1 MIKTLQNTLKQDKE
15 RFTVPKSVQ
24 DIIPIRRIWPDGVFQ
39 FGSKYSKT
47 LRFSDINYAI
57 ASKEDKTAMFLS
69 YSELLNALD
78 TGSTTKI
85 TINNK
90 RLDRR
95 NFEQEILIPPKG
107 DDLDGGRKEYNAMLL
122 DKVTDSSNSVV
133 QERYITLSVH
143 KKNVEEARAFFDR
156 TVHDASSR
164 LNHMDSHCEEM
175 DAADRLHILHD
186 FYRVG
191 EESEFRFDLRENMKN
206 GRSFKDAI
214 CPDSMEFKKDHFIMG
229 GKYGRVLFLKEYA
242 SYIKDSMIN
251 ELTSLNRSLMLSI
264 DIIPVP
270 TDEAVREMQNRLLG
284 VETNVTNWQRRQNA
298 NNNFS
303 AVVPYDLEQQRKETR
318 EMLDDLTTRDQRMM
332 FAVVTLVHL
341 ADSKEELDS
350 DMLQSSARTAREA
363 AVQTA
368 RYQQAAKAAQATA
381 QKASQAAGRA
391 LRAILS
397 AARSLAAAMM
407 AGGSTVLSMVL
418 VICLIGLLIA
428 SPFGIFF
435 SGEDSGTGYTMP
447 EAVTMLNT
455 EFTDRIEQIKA
466 ENSYDELDM
475 DNAGS
480 AAMVANWR
488 DVLAVYAV
496 RTTTDA
502 SSPDEVATLTEEKL
516 DILRQI
522 FWEMNEI
529 SYWLETVP
537 GGEDEED
544 TVILHIR
551 VAVKDHLQ
559 MAEAY
564 HFTTE
569 QKKLLE
575 ELMQPE
581 YEELFMRLTGS
592 YQDIALSDKEVAEIM
607 ENLPADLSENRKQVV
622 LTAYQL
628 LGKVH
633 YFWGGKS
640 LIIGWDSRWGM
651 PMKVTAEGSSTT
663 GTVRPFGLDCS
674 GMVDW
679 VFYNQSGG
687 QYVIGH
693 GGGATA
699 QHSYCTPIAWSDAQP
714 GDLVFYPGDSH
725 VGIVCGFDSGGN
737 IMIIHCASGA
747 NNVVVT
753 GKIGFTSIGRP
764 EYFAD

>member
-1 MIKTLQNTLKQDKE
+1 MEKIKEKPALGERVKE
-15 RFTVPKSVQ
+15 KAVSAPK
-24 DIIPIRRIWPDGVFQ
+24 
-39 FGSKYSKT
+39 
-47 LRFSDINYAI
+47 
-57 ASKEDKTAMFLS
+57 
-69 YSELLNALD
+69 ELLRKGLD
-78 TGSTTKI
+78 DGSE
-85 TINNK
+85 
-90 RLDRR
+90 RLRTQLRDTAQQGRR
-95 NFEQEILIPPKG
+95 DEY
-107 DDLDGGRKEYNAMLL
+107 GG
-122 DKVTDSSNSVV
+122 
-133 QERYITLSVH
+133 
-143 KKNVEEARAFFDR
+143 
-156 TVHDASSR
+156 
-164 LNHMDSHCEEM
+164 
-175 DAADRLHILHD
+175 
-186 FYRVG
+186 
-191 EESEFRFDLRENMKN
+191 
-206 GRSFKDAI
+206 DAI
-214 CPDSMEFKKDHFIMG
+214 EDTA
-229 GKYGRVLFLKEYA
+229 A
-242 SYIKDSMIN
+242 SGLRRAEK
-251 ELTSLNRSLMLSI
+251 ELTRQRKKK
-264 DIIPVP
+264 PQEQPPEGGAP
-270 TDEAVREMQNRLLG
+270 TADATEQKPSAIKGKDTTSAGPQPQSAAERGRQ
-284 VETNVTNWQRRQNA
+284 QARQNA
-298 NNNFS
+298 AQKAAKVKTKDTYIGAQTETQVTVAAEPQRQGQRVFMEERGRKAARWQAEQKQAVSRHQVKTAQALHSDRDGSTMPDRKRS
-303 AVVPYDLEQQRKETR
+303 AQTPRIKERAATSLPKSARKHSLPMERKVSPTLSR
-318 EMLDDLTTRDQRMM
+318 SRKTGD
-332 FAVVTLVHL
+332 AVKAAESAQKQAV
-341 ADSKEELDS
+341 
-350 DMLQSSARTAREA
+350 MLQSSAHAAREA
-363 AVQTA
+363 VVQTT

-466 ENSYDELDM
+466 ENPHDELDM

-480 AAMVANWR
+480 AAMISNWR

-522 FWEMNEI
+522 FWDMNAI
-529 SYWLETVP
+529 SYWVETIS
-537 GGEDEED
+537 GDKDESD
-544 TVILHIR
+544 TAILHIT
-551 VAVKDHLQ
+551 VTVKDHLQ
-559 MAEAY
+559 MADEY
-564 HFTTE
+564 RFTAD
-569 QKKLLE
+569 QRKLLE

-581 YEELFMRLTGS
+581 YQELFAALTGS
-592 YQDIALSDKEVAEIM
+592 YQDIELSPDEVAKIM
-607 ENLPADLSENRKQVV
+607 ENLPADLSEARREVV

-628 LGKVH
+628 LGRVH

-640 LIIGWDSRWGM
+640 LVIGWDSRWGM
-651 PMKVTAEGSSTT
+651 PMEVTAEGSSTT

-753 GKIGFTSIGRP
+753 SKEGFTAVSRP
-764 EYFAD
+764 FYYSK

>member
-1 MIKTLQNTLKQDKE
+1 MKKIKEKPTLSERIKEKAVSTPRELLHRGLDDGSERLRTQLRDTAQHGQADEYGGDTIEDTAARDLRRAEKELTRQRKKRPQEQPPEGGAPAADAPVQKYFAIKAKDTYIGAQTETQVTVAVEPQRQGQRVFMEERGRKAARWQAEQKRAVSRRRIKTAQALHSDRDGSAMPDRMRSEQIPHIKE
-15 RFTVPKSVQ
+15 RAETSLPKPARKKHLPMERDIVSVS
-24 DIIPIRRIWPDGVFQ
+24 PR
-39 FGSKYSKT
+39 SKKIADTAKT
-47 LRFSDINYAI
+47 L
-57 ASKEDKTAMFLS
+57 
-69 YSELLNALD
+69 
-78 TGSTTKI
+78 
-85 TINNK
+85 
-90 RLDRR
+90 
-95 NFEQEILIPPKG
+95 
-107 DDLDGGRKEYNAMLL
+107 
-122 DKVTDSSNSVV
+122 
-133 QERYITLSVH
+133 
-143 KKNVEEARAFFDR
+143 
-156 TVHDASSR
+156 
-164 LNHMDSHCEEM
+164 
-175 DAADRLHILHD
+175 
-186 FYRVG
+186 
-191 EESEFRFDLRENMKN
+191 ESAQKQ
-206 GRSFKDAI
+206 
-214 CPDSMEFKKDHFIMG
+214 
-229 GKYGRVLFLKEYA
+229 
-242 SYIKDSMIN
+242 
-251 ELTSLNRSLMLSI
+251 
-264 DIIPVP
+264 
-270 TDEAVREMQNRLLG
+270 AV
-284 VETNVTNWQRRQNA
+284 
-298 NNNFS
+298 
-303 AVVPYDLEQQRKETR
+303 
-318 EMLDDLTTRDQRMM
+318 
-332 FAVVTLVHL
+332 
-341 ADSKEELDS
+341 
-350 DMLQSSARTAREA
+350 MLQSSARTAREA

-368 RYQQAAKAAQATA
+368 RYQQAVKAAQATA

-418 VICLIGLLIA
+418 VICLIGFLIA

-447 EAVTMLNT
+447 EAVTMLNA

-466 ENSYDELDM
+466 ENPHDELDM

-480 AAMVANWR
+480 AAMISNWR

-502 SSPDEVATLTEEKL
+502 SSPDEVSTLTEEKL

-522 FWEMNEI
+522 FWDMNAI
-529 SYWLETVP
+529 SYWVETIS
-537 GGEDEED
+537 GDKDESD
-544 TVILHIR
+544 TVILHIT
-551 VAVKDHLQ
+551 VTVKDHLQ
-559 MAEAY
+559 MADEYRFNA
-564 HFTTE
+564 E
-569 QKKLLE
+569 QHKLLE

-581 YEELFMRLTGS
+581 YQELFAALTGS
-592 YQDIALSDKEVAEIM
+592 YQDIELSPDEVAKSM
-607 ENLPADLSENRKQVV
+607 ENLPADLSEARREVV

-628 LGKVH
+628 LGRVH

-640 LIIGWDSRWGM
+640 LVIGWDSRWGM
-651 PMKVTAEGSSTT
+651 PMEVTAEGSSTT

>member
-1 MIKTLQNTLKQDKE
+1 MKKIKEKPTLSERIKE
-15 RFTVPKSVQ
+15 KAVSTPR
-24 DIIPIRRIWPDGVFQ
+24 
-39 FGSKYSKT
+39 
-47 LRFSDINYAI
+47 
-57 ASKEDKTAMFLS
+57 
-69 YSELLNALD
+69 ELLHRGLD
-78 TGSTTKI
+78 DGSE
-85 TINNK
+85 
-90 RLDRR
+90 RLRTQLRDTAQHGQTD
-95 NFEQEILIPPKG
+95 EY
-107 DDLDGGRKEYNAMLL
+107 GG
-122 DKVTDSSNSVV
+122 
-133 QERYITLSVH
+133 
-143 KKNVEEARAFFDR
+143 
-156 TVHDASSR
+156 
-164 LNHMDSHCEEM
+164 
-175 DAADRLHILHD
+175 
-186 FYRVG
+186 
-191 EESEFRFDLRENMKN
+191 
-206 GRSFKDAI
+206 DAI
-214 CPDSMEFKKDHFIMG
+214 EDTAARSLRRAEK
-229 GKYGRVLFLKEYA
+229 
-242 SYIKDSMIN
+242 
-251 ELTSLNRSLMLSI
+251 ELTRQRKKK
-264 DIIPVP
+264 PQEQP
-270 TDEAVREMQNRLLG
+270 PEGGAPAVDATEQKPSAIKGKDTTSAGSQPQTAAERGRQQ
-284 VETNVTNWQRRQNA
+284 TRQNA
-298 NNNFS
+298 AQKAAKVKTKDAYIGAQTETQVTVAAEPQRQGQQVFMEERGRKAARWQAEQKQAVSRHQVKTAQALHSDRDGSTMPDRKRS
-303 AVVPYDLEQQRKETR
+303 AQTPRIKERAATSLPKSARKHSLPMERKVSPTLSR
-318 EMLDDLTTRDQRMM
+318 SRKTGD
-332 FAVVTLVHL
+332 AVKAAESAQKQAV
-341 ADSKEELDS
+341 
-350 DMLQSSARTAREA
+350 MLQSSAHAAREA
-363 AVQTA
+363 VVQTT

-466 ENSYDELDM
+466 ENPHDELDM

-480 AAMVANWR
+480 AAMISNWR

-522 FWEMNEI
+522 FWDMNAI
-529 SYWLETVP
+529 SYWVETIS
-537 GGEDEED
+537 GDKDESD
-544 TVILHIR
+544 TAILHIT
-551 VAVKDHLQ
+551 VTVKDHLQ
-559 MAEAY
+559 MADEY
-564 HFTTE
+564 RFTAD
-569 QKKLLE
+569 QRKLLE

-581 YEELFMRLTGS
+581 YQELFAALTGS
-592 YQDIALSDKEVAEIM
+592 YQDIELSPDEVAKIM
-607 ENLPADLSENRKQVV
+607 ENLPADLSEARREVV

-628 LGKVH
+628 LGRVH

-640 LIIGWDSRWGM
+640 LVIGWDSRWGM
-651 PMKVTAEGSSTT
+651 PMEVTAEGSSTT

-753 GKIGFTSIGRP
+753 SKEGFTAVSRP
-764 EYFAD
+764 FYYSK

>member
-1 MIKTLQNTLKQDKE
+1 MKKIKEKPTLSERIKE
-15 RFTVPKSVQ
+15 KAVSTPR
-24 DIIPIRRIWPDGVFQ
+24 
-39 FGSKYSKT
+39 
-47 LRFSDINYAI
+47 
-57 ASKEDKTAMFLS
+57 
-69 YSELLNALD
+69 ELLRKGLD
-78 TGSTTKI
+78 DGSERLRTQLRDTAQHGQADEYGGD
-85 TINNK
+85 TIEDTAARGLRRAEKELTRQRKK
-90 RLDRR
+90 RPQ
-95 NFEQEILIPPKG
+95 EQPPE
-107 DDLDGGRKEYNAMLL
+107 GGAP
-122 DKVTDSSNSVV
+122 
-133 QERYITLSVH
+133 
-143 KKNVEEARAFFDR
+143 
-156 TVHDASSR
+156 
-164 LNHMDSHCEEM
+164 
-175 DAADRLHILHD
+175 AADATEQKPSAIKGKDTTSAGSQPQSAAER
-186 FYRVG
+186 
-191 EESEFRFDLRENMKN
+191 
-206 GRSFKDAI
+206 GRQQA
-214 CPDSMEFKKDHFIMG
+214 
-229 GKYGRVLFLKEYA
+229 
-242 SYIKDSMIN
+242 
-251 ELTSLNRSLMLSI
+251 
-264 DIIPVP
+264 
-270 TDEAVREMQNRLLG
+270 
-284 VETNVTNWQRRQNA
+284 RQNA
-298 NNNFS
+298 AQKAAKVKTKDIYIGAQTETQVTMAAEPQRQGQQVFMEERGRKAARWQAEQKRAVSRRQVKTAKAVRSDGGGS
-303 AVVPYDLEQQRKETR
+303 AMPDRKRSAQTPHIKERAETSLPKPARKDRLPVERDIVSASPHSRKMADTAKTLESAQKQ
-318 EMLDDLTTRDQRMM
+318 
-332 FAVVTLVHL
+332 A
-341 ADSKEELDS
+341 A
-350 DMLQSSARTAREA
+350 MLQSSARAAREV

-418 VICLIGLLIA
+418 VICLIGLLIV

-447 EAVTMLNT
+447 EAVTMLNA

-466 ENSYDELDM
+466 ENPHDELDM

-480 AAMVANWR
+480 AAMISNWR

-496 RTTTDA
+496 RTTTDNA
-502 SSPDEVATLTEEKL
+502 SPDEVATLTEEKME
-516 DILRQI
+516 ILREI
-522 FWEMNEI
+522 FWDMNAITYWTEI
-529 SYWLETVP
+529 VP
-537 GGEDEED
+537 GGKDEAD
-544 TVILHIR
+544 TVILHII
-551 VAVKDHLQ
+551 VTIKTHLH
-559 MAEAY
+559 MADEY
-564 HFTTE
+564 QFNTE
-569 QKKLLE
+569 QRRLLE
-575 ELMQPE
+575 ELMQPK
-581 YEELFMRLTGS
+581 YQELFMVLTGS
-592 YQDIALSDKEVAEIM
+592 YQDIELSPDEVAKII

-699 QHSYCTPIAWSDAQP
+699 QHSYCAPIAWSDAKP

-725 VGIVCGFDSGGN
+725 VGIVCGFDSSGN
-737 IMIIHCASGA
+737 IMVIHCASSE

>member
-1 MIKTLQNTLKQDKE
+1 MEKIKEKPTLGERVKEKAVSAPKELLRKGLDDGSERLRTQLRDTAQQGRRDEYGGDAIEDTAASGLRRAEKELLKQRKKKNAE
-15 RFTVPKSVQ
+15 QS
-24 DIIPIRRIWPDGVFQ
+24 
-39 FGSKYSKT
+39 
-47 LRFSDINYAI
+47 
-57 ASKEDKTAMFLS
+57 ASP
-69 YSELLNALD
+69 
-78 TGSTTKI
+78 
-85 TINNK
+85 
-90 RLDRR
+90 
-95 NFEQEILIPPKG
+95 QG
-107 DDLDGGRKEYNAMLL
+107 DASAP
-122 DKVTDSSNSVV
+122 SSNSDVPPVIRTRETDAARARAPSPPV
-133 QERYITLSVH
+133 QEQARQAAMKQAVKTKNAYISAQGETAVTSAPESQRQGQQTFIQEQGR
-143 KKNVEEARAFFDR
+143 KASRQQAQRRRAER
-156 TVHDASSR
+156 
-164 LNHMDSHCEEM
+164 
-175 DAADRLHILHD
+175 
-186 FYRVG
+186 
-191 EESEFRFDLRENMKN
+191 RFQRQDDLRGDSLRSEGFEPTSR
-206 GRSFKDAI
+206 GRIKERGGI
-214 CPDSMEFKKDHFIMG
+214 QQPKKHQLPEPKTPNHAAGI
-229 GKYGRVLFLKEYA
+229 
-242 SYIKDSMIN
+242 
-251 ELTSLNRSLMLSI
+251 
-264 DIIPVP
+264 VP
-270 TDEAVREMQNRLLG
+270 KAREG
-284 VETNVTNWQRRQNA
+284 SK
-298 NNNFS
+298 S
-303 AVVPYDLEQQRKETR
+303 AVLSSEQA
-318 EMLDDLTTRDQRMM
+318 MHSTT
-332 FAVVTLVHL
+332 AHATAAGTH
-341 ADSKEELDS
+341 A
-350 DMLQSSARTAREA
+350 AREA
-363 AVQTA
+363 AMQMALRQQTTKTAETAVQKTA
-368 RYQQAAKAAQATA
+368 
-381 QKASQAAGRA
+381 QAAGRA
-391 LRAILS
+391 LRAII
-397 AARSLAAAMM
+397 AAAQSLLAAIA
-407 AGGSTVLSMVL
+407 AGGSTVVAMVL
-418 VICLIGLLIA
+418 VICLIGLLIV

-435 SGEDSGTGYTMP
+435 SGEDSGTGCTMP
-447 EAVTMLNT
+447 EAVSVLNG
-455 EFTDRIEQIKA
+455 EFAARIEQIKA
-466 ENSYDELDM
+466 ENPYDELDM

-480 AAMVANWR
+480 AAMISNWR

-628 LGKVH
+628 LGRVH